1 MIKMH
6 FLKCMSLLQ
15 KYFGPPK
22 FLAHMKI
29 ESKIS
34 DLGTKIN
41 ILHRQM
47 TEKMSLEV
55 GVKKWSK
62 IGKVHFLKCTF
73 LLQMHFATKKKLVHM
88 KIKNKISYLG
98 KRISIL
104 HR

>member
-1 MIKMH
+1 
-6 FLKCMSLLQ
+6 
-15 KYFGPPK
+15 
-22 FLAHMKI
+22 MKI

-41 ILHRQM
+41 FLHRQM
-47 TEKMSLEV
+47 AEKMSLEV
-55 GVKKWSK
+55 VKNRESA
-62 IGKVHFLKCTF
+62 FLKCTF

-104 HR
+104 DR

>member
-1 MIKMH
+1 
-6 FLKCMSLLQ
+6 
-15 KYFGPPK
+15 
-22 FLAHMKI
+22 MKI

-34 DLGTKIN
+34 DLGKTN
-41 ILHRQM
+41 YILHRQM

-98 KRISIL
+98 KIISIL
-104 HR
+104 HRQMTEQLSFEILLKKKSQKLEKVHF

>member
-1 MIKMH
+1 ME
-6 FLKCMSLLQ
+6 
-15 KYFGPPK
+15 
-22 FLAHMKI
+22 I

-62 IGKVHFLKCTF
+62 IGKVHF
-73 LLQMHFATKKKLVHM
+73 
-88 KIKNKISYLG
+88 
-98 KRISIL
+98 
-104 HR
+104 